1 MPSPLAIKR
10 QLLRS
15 SVVACNSLG
24 YHAIGTEIVRPSSSS
39 TVTLSSVTTTF
50 LAVVGRISTA
60 KVVIPVP
67 QQILSVLLNKSVQ
80 PSDLGSTEATA
91 ALKPD
96 RIKPEL
102 RNLVITFN
110 MYVWGFIPIPCVE
123 EESV

>member
-15 SVVACNSLG
+15 SGVACNSLG
-24 YHAIGTEIVRPSSSS
+24 YHATGTEIVRPSSSS

-50 LAVVGRISTA
+50 LAVAGRISTA
-60 KVVIPVP
+60 KVVIPLP

-80 PSDLGSTEATA
+80 PIDLGSTKATA
-91 ALKPD
+91 ALNPD

-110 MYVWGFIPIPCVE
+110 VHVRGLIPIPCVK